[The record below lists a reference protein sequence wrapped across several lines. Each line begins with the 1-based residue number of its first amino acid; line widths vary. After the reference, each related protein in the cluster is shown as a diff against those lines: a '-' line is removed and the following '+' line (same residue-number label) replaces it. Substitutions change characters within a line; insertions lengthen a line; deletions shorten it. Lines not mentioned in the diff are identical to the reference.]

1 MVIADNDTRWNSTYL
16 SITRGIKLY
25 AKIQVFSEIHRD
37 ELKEDFLLPSDWAV
51 IRDMQHYLSP
61 FWQCTLDLES
71 KATFGSHGTIWE
83 ALPAMEFLLHHLETL
98 KDTVPASNKRIRE
111 CILNSWSVMRKY
123 YDLTDKSHSIYAAAT
138 LLNPLYRMTYFE
150 KNWTGESASWIS
162 VMKDTCWNVWKEDY
176 LPYSQAPQPKEPPKK
191 QFDFRLWVESQME
204 EEPEIDDDA
213 DEFQRYTGQRPH
225 KIAKED
231 KAAFNPITWWSEQRL
246 KFPSLHQ
253 FAFDTLAC
261 PAMSTECERV
271 FSAAKKT
278 VSSDRNR
285 LSDEVIEA
293 CECLKAWW
301 RNGVISGALA
311 ATTKTT
317 RKRKV
322 NATEEDKEQ
331 AGLRN
336 CERH

>member
-138 LLNPLYRMTYFE
+138 LLNTIYLIRKHHNPKSLQRS
-150 KNWTGESASWIS
+150 NLISAYGLR
-162 VMKDTCWNVWKEDY
+162 VRWKKS
-176 LPYSQAPQPKEPPKK
+176 L
-191 QFDFRLWVESQME
+191 RLM
-204 EEPEIDDDA
+204 
-213 DEFQRYTGQRPH
+213 
-225 KIAKED
+225 
-231 KAAFNPITWWSEQRL
+231 
-246 KFPSLHQ
+246 
-253 FAFDTLAC
+253 
-261 PAMSTECERV
+261 
-271 FSAAKKT
+271 
-278 VSSDRNR
+278 
-285 LSDEVIEA
+285 
-293 CECLKAWW
+293 
-301 RNGVISGALA
+301 
-311 ATTKTT
+311 TT
-317 RKRKV
+317 RMSFRDILASDLTRSQKKIKQPLIRSRGGQSS
-322 NATEEDKEQ
+322 A
-331 AGLRN
+331 
-336 CERH
+336 